1 MVKLLRNKLF
11 QILLLGAFLRLFMLG
26 SVPAS
31 LNWDEASQGY
41 TAYSVARTGM
51 DEWGAKLPMFFRSY
65 GEWKSAVYIYL
76 LVPLVKFFSLSPF
89 IVRLPSAIFG
99 VISIY
104 LIYLICKKLYSEN
117 TALWSAFLMAVT
129 PWSFF
134 LSRPAFEANVA
145 LTLLL
150 AGLYLFL
157 TQKYVFSAIMFGLA
171 PHTYNSAKIVVPI
184 LVVYLIWST
193 KLYKNLKTSFLYLGI
208 LAVFALPLLLN
219 LFSGQS
225 QARYTQVS
233 LTTDGKALESFYALR
248 KALPSPIDKLAI
260 NKGTYIAFKFVDNSL
275 SYLSPGF
282 LVWHGGTH
290 TQQSLPYHGVLYVS
304 EYILVIIGIF
314 ALLKNQSKFNLLPFV
329 LIILGIIPAALTRDP
344 EHALR
349 SLLVIPG
356 FIILASIGFD
366 YLFSINYKYLKIGT
380 WILIIEIF
388 IYMASYFTW
397 YGPVYARDWQYGYP
411 EVSSYLDSN
420 ASKYDHIVVTK
431 WFGEPQLFLAFY
443 GQWDPVWYQQQ
454 NKQNI
459 SYERSG
465 KMWLDQLESYS
476 LGKYTFKYISWGEET
491 RDKKTLYIGKF
502 DDFPGSTPLKTVYY
516 PDGTVAFHIVEGD
529 R

>member
-1 MVKLLRNKLF
+1 MVKLLRNRLF
-11 QILLLGAFLRLFMLG
+11 QILILGAFLRLFMLG

-31 LNWDEASQGY
+31 LNWDEVSQGY
-41 TAYSVARTGM
+41 TAYSVAHTGM

-219 LFSGQS
+219 LFPGNP
-225 QARYTQVS
+225 RPDIPQVS
-233 LTTDGKALESFYALR
+233 SPFFMHFEKLFR
-248 KALPSPIDKLAI
+248 PIDKFAI
-260 NKGTYIAFKFVDNSL
+260 RTYIVSSQITHSHLFPGLVCWRYT
-275 SYLSPGF
+275 YLAKSAIPWRF
-282 LVWHGGTH
+282 
-290 TQQSLPYHGVLYVS
+290 YVS

-314 ALLKNQSKFNLLPFV
+314 ALPKNKSNLYLLPFV
-329 LIILGIIPAALTRDP
+329 LIILGIMPAALTRDP

-356 FIILASIGFD
+356 FIILASIGFE
-366 YLFSINYKYLKIGT
+366 YLFSIKYKYLKIGIS
-380 WILIIEIF
+380 ILIIEIF
-388 IYMASYFTW
+388 LYMASYFTW

-411 EVSSYLDSN
+411 EVSAYLDSN

-476 LGKYTFKYISWGEET
+476 LGKYTFKYISWGDEA

-502 DDFPGSTPLKTVYY
+502 DDFPGSAPLKTIYY